1 MKDVPLTLSVPGHP
15 AVIGVC
21 EVTASVLFK
30 ISQGSYGEP
39 WGREREEADLHEM
52 PSPLNGSRD
61 MKRSGDTRLQAKI
74 L

>member
-1 MKDVPLTLSVPGHP
+1 MVKGVPLTLSVPGHP

-21 EVTASVLFK
+21 EVAASSFK

-39 WGREREEADLHEM
+39 WGREREEADFHEA
-52 PSPLNGSRD
+52 PSPPNSSR
-61 MKRSGDTRLQAKI
+61 DTRLQLKS